1 MPAGPFVNVGLF
13 LILGDLWELNIL
25 KSVLVV
31 GILISMFSLAIM
43 VFLNDNWSLGEA
55 SEHLNFEYQNNN
67 FNVKNNE
74 ENYLHSSN
82 NKNHEDS
89 SRKKIIIVLMTS
101 NLIIGMGTGMTV
113 KFFPIFFMQIYA
125 LAPIGVQLIMGAT
138 SILTGLTPLGAQNFS
153 LRRGRV
159 EMIFVVQAIAT
170 SCLFLIALYPPIFV
184 LIPIFLARGSLMNA
198 SQPLSRSILMDVV
211 PKYHRGK
218 VNSFQA
224 LVWGLFWN
232 FSAAI
237 CGFLIGP
244 SNNYRLCFLI
254 TAGVYVTGTLPILLL
269 IPLVAKEKY
278 AI

>member
-1 MPAGPFVNVGLF
+1 PFVNVGLF
-13 LILGDLWELNIL
+13 LILGDFWDLRIL
-25 KSVLVV
+25 KSVLMV
-31 GILISMFSLAIM
+31 GILISMISLVIM
-43 VFLNDNWSLGEA
+43 VFLNDKRSLGKA
-55 SEHLNFEYQNNN
+55 SEHLNSEYQKNNN
-67 FNVKNNE
+67 NVKNNE
-74 ENYLHSSN
+74 VSNLYISN
-82 NKNHEDS
+82 NKNQVGS
-89 SRKKIIIVLMTS
+89 SRKKIIFILMAS
-101 NLIIGMGTGMTV
+101 NLIIGMGAGMTI
-113 KFFPIFFMQIYA
+113 KFFPIFFMQIYT

-138 SILTGLTPLGAQNFS
+138 SILTGLTALGAQNFS
-153 LRRGRV
+153 LRRGRA

-224 LVWGLFWN
+224 LAWGLFWN

-237 CGFLIGP
+237 GGFLIGP

-254 TAGVYVTGTLPILLL
+254 TAGVYVTGTLPIILL
-269 IPLVAKEKY
+269 IPLVAKEKN
-278 AI
+278 AT